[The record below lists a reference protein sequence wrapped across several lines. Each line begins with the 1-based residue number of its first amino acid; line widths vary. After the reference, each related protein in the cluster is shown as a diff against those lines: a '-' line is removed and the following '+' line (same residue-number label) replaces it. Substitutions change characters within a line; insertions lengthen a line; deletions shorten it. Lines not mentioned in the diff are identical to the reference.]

1 MPLGT
6 GPDENLSCVAKKG
19 KMSDAITSRIVGGNI
34 GIFAPYQ
41 IFLRYRMKEPKK
53 GGGSCGGTILNKR
66 HILTARHCVVM
77 MTNDTEVIV
86 NPKTAD
92 IKVIVGETD
101 RCKAVGVDN
110 IDEFSASLFSG
121 KFESVKDVADVYIHS
136 DDDLAIIKVKS
147 ALTLSSCKSNFVV
160 RLFPLT
166 LTF

>member
-1 MPLGT
+1 
-6 GPDENLSCVAKKG
+6 
-19 KMSDAITSRIVGGNI
+19 MSDAITSRIVGGNI

-41 IFLRYRMKEPKK
+41 ILLSYKMKEPKK
-53 GGGSCGGTILNKR
+53 GGGQCGGTILNKR
-66 HILTARHCVVM
+66 HILTARHCVVR

-110 IDEFSASLFSG
+110 LDDFRGSLFTG
-121 KFESVKDVADVYIHS
+121 KFENVKDIADIYINS

-147 ALTLSSCKSNFVV
+147 ALTLSSCKGNFVV
-160 RLFPLT
+160 RLFCC
-166 LTF
+166 

>member
-1 MPLGT
+1 
-6 GPDENLSCVAKKG
+6 
-19 KMSDAITSRIVGGNI
+19 
-34 GIFAPYQ
+34 
-41 IFLRYRMKEPKK
+41 
-53 GGGSCGGTILNKR
+53 
-66 HILTARHCVVM
+66 M

-101 RCKAVGVDN
+101 RCKTVGVDN

-121 KFESVKDVADVYIHS
+121 KFKNVKDVADVYIHS

-147 ALTLSSCKSNFVV
+147 ALTLSSSKGNFVV

>member
-1 MPLGT
+1 
-6 GPDENLSCVAKKG
+6 
-19 KMSDAITSRIVGGNI
+19 MSDVFTSRIVGGNI

-41 IFLRYRMKEPKK
+41 ILLSYKMKEPKK
-53 GGGSCGGTILNKR
+53 GGGQCGGTILNKR

-77 MTNDTEVIV
+77 MTNDTEVKV

-110 IDEFSASLFSG
+110 LDDFRGSLFTG
-121 KFESVKDVADVYIHS
+121 KFENVKDVADIYIHS

-147 ALTLSSCKSNFVV
+147 ALTLNSCKGNFV
-160 RLFPLT
+160 RLFCC
-166 LTF
+166 

>member
-1 MPLGT
+1 
-6 GPDENLSCVAKKG
+6 
-19 KMSDAITSRIVGGNI
+19 MSDAFTSRIVGGNI

-41 IFLRYRMKEPKK
+41 ILLSYKMKEPKK
-53 GGGSCGGTILNKR
+53 GGGQCGGTILNKR
-66 HILTARHCVVM
+66 HILTARHCVVR

-110 IDEFSASLFSG
+110 LDDFRGSLFTG
-121 KFESVKDVADVYIHS
+121 KFENVKDVADIYIHS

-147 ALTLSSCKSNFVV
+147 ALTLSSCKGTFVV
-160 RLFPLT
+160 RLFCC
-166 LTF
+166 

>member
-1 MPLGT
+1 
-6 GPDENLSCVAKKG
+6 
-19 KMSDAITSRIVGGNI
+19 MSDAFTSRIVGGNI

-41 IFLRYRMKEPKK
+41 ILLSYKMKEPKK
-53 GGGSCGGTILNKR
+53 GGGQCGGTILNKR

-77 MTNDTEVIV
+77 MTNDTEVKV

-110 IDEFSASLFSG
+110 LDDFRGSLFTG
-121 KFESVKDVADVYIHS
+121 KFENVKDVADIYIHS

-147 ALTLSSCKSNFVV
+147 ALTLSSCKGNFFV
-160 RLFPLT
+160 RLFPC
-166 LTF
+166 

>member
-1 MPLGT
+1 
-6 GPDENLSCVAKKG
+6 
-19 KMSDAITSRIVGGNI
+19 MSDVFTSRIVGGNI

-41 IFLRYRMKEPKK
+41 ILLSYKMKEPKK
-53 GGGSCGGTILNKR
+53 GGGQCGGTILNKR

-77 MTNDTEVIV
+77 MTNDTEVKV

-110 IDEFSASLFSG
+110 LDDFRGSLFTG
-121 KFESVKDVADVYIHS
+121 KFENVKDVADIYIHS

-147 ALTLSSCKSNFVV
+147 ALTLSSCKGNFVV
-160 RLFPLT
+160 RLFCC
-166 LTF
+166 